1 MRFVPFVGLV
11 LSSPVLLQ
19 AVQGDRPVHEALAF
33 WLVAMLLG
41 VAGVRLWAA
50 ATRPSA
56 VVPLRVVPMPA
67 ERRGRRRD

>member
-19 AVQGDRPVHEALAF
+19 AVQGARPVHEALAF

-41 VAGVRLWAA
+41 VAGVRLWNA

-56 VVPLRVVPMPA
+56 VVPLEVVALPV
-67 ERRGRRRD
+67 ERRRRPRG